1 MSSSDKIEYF
11 NENLIEESE
20 FNELNNKDIIE

>member
-1 MSSSDKIEYF
+1 MSGSDKIEYF
-11 NENLIEESE
+11 NENLIKESE